1 MSILERLGGR
11 LEPCDGTLPDL
22 TYHWDPE
29 TEILSGSAD
38 LVGQHGLTGSIELED
53 DRGAVVT
60 LDFAEGVLRG
70 IEVVVWPSVQSRD
83 GLTVPEADAVAQ
95 LVVPQRLSQPGVAVV
110 EIEVRVEAET
120 CSDESIVHLRVG
132 GGRPARTVRLAG
144 NLLAD
149 LDRSGELAG
158 FWLLDVPAFPTARE
172 VD

>member
-11 LEPCDGTLPDL
+11 LEPWDGALPAL

-29 TEILSGSAD
+29 TEILSGTAD
-38 LVGQHGLTGSIELED
+38 LVGKRGLTGSIELED

-60 LDFAEGVLRG
+60 LDFASGVLRG
-70 IEVVVWPSVQSRD
+70 IEVVVWPSVQTRD
-83 GLTVPEADAVAQ
+83 GLPVPEAAGAAH

-110 EIEVRVEAET
+110 EIDVPLEAET
-120 CSDESIVHLRVG
+120 CADESIVHLRVG
-132 GGRPARTVRLAG
+132 RGRPVRTVRLAG

-149 LDRSGELAG
+149 LDRAGELAG
-158 FWLLDVPAFPTARE
+158 FWLLEVPAFPTARE